1 MTLTNGQETRKLI
14 LKDSEREKMNK
25 TAAVLQKRRIGI
37 KGKAWRK
44 AGGWLSVL

>member
-14 LKDSEREKMNK
+14 LKYFERDKMDR

-37 KGKAWRK
+37 KGKAWIK
-44 AGGWLSVL
+44 VGGWLSVL